1 MKNGLPDM
9 KHCRFATGDIPGLK
23 GLTNQTSTSNGA
35 YMATH
40 TRPSVFGRFLLTLLV
55 SYCLPGTSHAL
66 TPVSIP
72 LDRADGWQVLEYS
85 GIPPHDID
93 FTPDGMTIAV
103 RQSASP
109 VIFPIEPQIVTT
121 LKVSAEITGVLRLK
135 PFRQGDK
142 GNDDFL
148 FRVGLVYEGEQTLNF
163 IQRSFAAKWIKVLF
177 DLAPRGTGVER
188 IQFYNA
194 YSDPLLTDTVRV
206 HPLSKLM
213 SEHFITYVPEA
224 IGNEFRTIQF
234 EVQPETDRRVLA
246 LWISSDGDDTKSS
259 FRVKIREIKLQ

>member
-1 MKNGLPDM
+1 MMP
-9 KHCRFATGDIPGLK
+9 CRFATKDTLGLK
-23 GLTNQTSTSNGA
+23 GQTSQSSTSSGA
-35 YMATH
+35 YLAIH
-40 TRPSVFGRFLLTLLV
+40 TGLSVFGRFLLTLLL
-55 SYCLPGTSHAL
+55 SYCLLGTCHAS
-66 TPVSIP
+66 TTVPIP

-85 GIPPHDID
+85 GIPSHEID

-109 VIFPIEPQIVTT
+109 VIFPIKPQIITT
-121 LKVSAEITGVLRLK
+121 LKVSAEISGELQLK

-148 FRVGLVYEGEQTLNF
+148 FRVGLVYEGEHTLNF
-163 IQRSFAAKWIKVLF
+163 IQRSFAANWIRVLF
-177 DLAPRGTGVER
+177 DLAPKGTGVER

>member
-1 MKNGLPDM
+1 M
-9 KHCRFATGDIPGLK
+9 
-23 GLTNQTSTSNGA
+23 STLVRLSD
-35 YMATH
+35 
-40 TRPSVFGRFLLTLLV
+40 FGRFLLSLLL
-55 SYCLPGTSHAL
+55 SCCLPGNSYAL
-66 TPVSIP
+66 PPVSIP
-72 LDRADGWQVLEYS
+72 LDQADGWQVLEYS
-85 GIPPHDID
+85 GIPSHEID
-93 FTPDGMTIAV
+93 FTPDGMIIAV

-121 LKVSAEITGVLRLK
+121 LKVSAEIAGVFRLK
-135 PFRQGDK
+135 PYRQGDK

-148 FRVGLVYEGEQTLNF
+148 LRVGLVYEGDQTLNF

-194 YSDPLLTDTVRV
+194 YSDPLLTDTARV
-206 HPLSKLM
+206 HPLSELM

-224 IGNEFRTIQF
+224 VADELRTIQF

-259 FRVKIREIKLQ
+259 FRVKIHEIELQ